1 MITRTYSSGVDGIK
15 EYIFDC
21 GRYKN
26 TSRFNE
32 TQKELSNYTL
42 QSSEKGGPDV
52 AKIVHTLQKEDLKP
66 AKPTDVDKQLT
77 GLKKDVWM
85 DNYQAKA

>member
-32 TQKELSNYTL
+32 TQKELLNCTP

-52 AKIVHTLQKEDLKP
+52 VKVVQNLKTKDP
-66 AKPTDVDKQLT
+66 KPTVPLEAAKQLA
-77 GLKKDVWM
+77 GIEKNV
-85 DNYQAKA
+85 